1 MSASHDPHAAPSL
14 PTGGLDLD
22 EPADA
27 IVDAADFEDAAESPD
42 RASVRPARVPP
53 HCAHPRPVLRPPRRR
68 VFVYLV
74 AALAV
79 VAAVFLVDRHVP
91 PRPRVE
97 VIDHG
102 GVAALQ
108 PAELNEIKAQAGGL
122 AYPVT
127 LVLADR
133 PGARGDWER
142 AVHRLAQPDRLA
154 IGVAAGDGWVVVGRG
169 AQLPLAAA
177 QEQAIRSA
185 AMGQVAI
192 GEPGRGAQL
201 ALAQAQAFGNP
212 LPAAPAPP
220 PLDPPKL
227 RLIASVL
234 APLVVL
240 AFCLGVVRHRVRS
253 RYS

>member
-1 MSASHDPHAAPSL
+1 MSASQDPHAAPPL
-14 PTGGLDLD
+14 PAGGRDLD

-27 IVDAADFEDAAESPD
+27 VADAAEFEDAAESTD
-42 RASVRPARVPP
+42 RASVRPASVPP
-53 HCAHPRPVLRPPRRR
+53 RRAHPRAALRPPRWR
-68 VFVYLV
+68 VCVYLV

-79 VAAVFLVDRHVP
+79 VVTFLIVDRHVP

-97 VIDHG
+97 VIDQG
-102 GVAALQ
+102 GLAALQ
-108 PAELNEIKAQAGGL
+108 PAELDQIKAQAAGL
-122 AYPVT
+122 SYPVT
-127 LVLADR
+127 LAFADR
-133 PGARGDWER
+133 PGARNDWER
-142 AVHRLAQPDRLA
+142 TVHRLAQPDRLA
-154 IGVAAGDGWVVVGRG
+154 IGVAVGDRSVVVGRG
-169 AQLPLAAA
+169 EQLPLAAA

-185 AMGQVAI
+185 AVGQVAI
-192 GEPGRGAQL
+192 GEPERGAQL

-212 LPAAPAPP
+212 LPAAPAAP

-240 AFCLGVVRHRVRS
+240 TFCLGVIRHRARS